1 MNNEVILAVGICAS
15 VLSAV
20 SMLPQLIK
28 IAKEKKAEAISL
40 PMLSV
45 LLLGLSTWIVYGVM
59 KEDVIIIVSNS
70 ISVGLNVATIILS
83 LKYKEDVNLIKA

>member
-1 MNNEVILAVGICAS
+1 MNDNIILAVGITAS
-15 VLSAV
+15 VCSAI
-20 SMLPQLIK
+20 SLLPQLIK

-40 PMLSV
+40 PMLGV
-45 LLLGLSTWIVYGVM
+45 LLLGLCTWIVYGVM
-59 KEDVIIIVSNS
+59 KKDAIIITSNA